1 MEPNQ
6 KAITDYFS
14 KHKILIADSNASSRT
29 GIAKALGE
37 LGAKTHNMILV
48 DSYAWAE
55 QTIEQS
61 KPTMLITD
69 FNLGTVGAFDLFTHP
84 KYSTVPMQ
92 ERLSVVV
99 TSNTSQA
106 AVASAAE
113 GDVDLYIAKPYN
125 LQNFWSALKSAAAA
139 KLQPTDYLRTIEDGK
154 KYLATADLNRAIE
167 FFERATQLDVQP
179 SLAYFYH
186 GHTKALSNAIEDAQS
201 SYMKGL
207 EYNRNHYK
215 CLIGLYE
222 ALMTQQRR
230 EDAYFVLRQITR
242 HFPLNPTRFIS
253 VLRLAVTTSHF
264 EDIEQYYRIFLELD
278 EKSDDLVKHTCAA
291 LITSGKSF
299 LKKGDPARAK
309 SLFQMAGISAG
320 GKVQF
325 LTEIIT
331 TLVNAGFADE
341 ADKYLKR
348 FPQHTR
354 ETIEFFSM
362 DYLVMSK
369 TMPLQVTLDQGRKLV
384 QDGRFHPI
392 IDKILVAAFL
402 KAGMKENAIFLAQDA
417 CRRWP
422 TQAREFLEDL
432 KTTIKAE

>member
-1 MEPNQ
+1 MEPDQ
-6 KAITDYFS
+6 KAIADYFS
-14 KHKILIADSNASSRT
+14 KHKILIADANASSRT

-37 LGAKTHNMILV
+37 LGARTHNMILV
-48 DSYAWAE
+48 DSYVWAE

-69 FNLGTVGAFDLFTHP
+69 FSLGSLGALDLFAHP
-84 KYSTVPMQ
+84 KFSAVPTQ
-92 ERLSVVV
+92 DRLSVVV

-113 GDVDLYIAKPYN
+113 GDIDLYIAKPYN
-125 LQNFWSALKSAAAA
+125 LQNFWTSLKNAAFS
-139 KLQPTDYLRTIEDGK
+139 KLQPTDYLRTIENGK
-154 KYLATADLNRAIE
+154 KYLASSDLGRAIE

-186 GHTKALSNAIEDAQS
+186 GHTKALSNAIEDAQN

-215 CLIGLYE
+215 CLLGLYD
-222 ALMTQQRR
+222 ALMIQSRR

-242 HFPLNPTRFIS
+242 HFPLNPKRYVS
-253 VLRLAVTTSHF
+253 VLRLAITTGHY

-278 EKSDDLVKHTCAA
+278 EKTDELIKHTCAA
-291 LITSGKSF
+291 LITAGKSF
-299 LKKGDPARAK
+299 LQKSDTERAK

-320 GKVQF
+320 GKVPF

-331 TLVNAGFADE
+331 TLVGANLADE

-362 DYLVMSK
+362 DYLVMSR
-369 TMPLQVTLDQGRKLV
+369 TMPIQVTLDQGRKLI
-384 QDGRFHPI
+384 QEGRFHPI
-392 IDKILVAAFL
+392 IDRILISTFV
-402 KAGMKENAIFLAQDA
+402 KAGMKDNALFLAEDA
-417 CRRWP
+417 GRRWP
-422 TQAREFLEDL
+422 DQAQTLL
-432 KTTIKAE
+432 QIASATKAN

>member
-1 MEPNQ
+1 MEFNQ

-37 LGAKTHNMILV
+37 LGARNHNMTLV
-48 DSYAWAE
+48 DSYVWAE
-55 QTIEQS
+55 QVIEQS
-61 KPTMLITD
+61 KPTMIISD
-69 FNLGTVGAFDLFTHP
+69 FNLGTVGAFDLFSHP

-92 ERLSVVV
+92 DRLSVVV

-125 LQNFWSALKSAAAA
+125 LQNFWSSLKNAAAL
-139 KLQPTDYLRTIEDGK
+139 KLQPTDYLKTIEDGK
-154 KYLATADLNRAIE
+154 KYLASADLSRAIE
-167 FFERATQLDVQP
+167 FFERATRLDGTP

-186 GHTKALSNAIEDAQS
+186 GHTKALTNAIEDAQN

-207 EYNRNHYK
+207 EFNRNHYK
-215 CLIGLYE
+215 CLVGLYE
-222 ALMTQQRR
+222 ALMIQQRR

-242 HFPLNPTRFIS
+242 HFPLNPKRFIS
-253 VLRLAVTTSHF
+253 VLRLAVTTGHY

-278 EKSDDLVKHTCAA
+278 EKSDELVKHTCAA
-291 LITSGKSF
+291 LITSGKSY
-299 LKKGDPARAK
+299 LQKGDTDHAK
-309 SLFQMAGISAG
+309 GLFQMAGISAG
-320 GKVQF
+320 GKVPF

-354 ETIEFFSM
+354 ETIEYFTM

-384 QDGRFHPI
+384 QEGRFHPI
-392 IDKILVAAFL
+392 VDKILMQTFL

-422 TQAREFLEDL
+422 EQAREFLEIL
-432 KTTIKAE
+432 KTAKTG

>member
-6 KAITDYFS
+6 KAISDYFS

-37 LGAKTHNMILV
+37 LGARTHNMILV
-48 DSYAWAE
+48 DSYVWAE
-55 QTIEQS
+55 QVIEQS

-69 FNLGTVGAFDLFTHP
+69 FNLGPVGAFELFTHP
-84 KYSTVPMQ
+84 KYSTMPMQ
-92 ERLSVVV
+92 DRLSVVV
-99 TSNTSQA
+99 TNNTSQA

-125 LQNFWSALKSAAAA
+125 LQNFWAALKSAAAA
-139 KLQPTDYLRTIEDGK
+139 KLQPTDYLKTIEDGK
-154 KYLATADLNRAIE
+154 KYLATSDLPRAIE
-167 FFERATQLDVQP
+167 FFERATLLDGQP

-186 GHTKALSNAIEDAQS
+186 GHTKALTNAIEDAQT

-207 EYNRNHYK
+207 EYNKNHYK

-230 EDAYFVLRQITR
+230 EDAYLVLRQVTR
-242 HFPLNPTRFIS
+242 HFPLNPKRFIS
-253 VLRLAVTTSHF
+253 VLRLAITTGHY

-278 EKSDDLVKHTCAA
+278 EKSDDLVKYTCAA

-299 LKKGDPARAK
+299 LKKGDPDRAK
-309 SLFQMAGISAG
+309 SLFQMAGISSG
-320 GKVQF
+320 GKIQF
-325 LTEIIT
+325 LSEIIT
-331 TLVNAGFADE
+331 TLVGANFADE
-341 ADKYLKR
+341 GDKYLKR

-354 ETIEFFSM
+354 ETIEYFSM

-384 QDGRFHPI
+384 QEGRFHPL
-392 IDKILVAAFL
+392 IDKILIATFL

-422 TQAREFLEDL
+422 DQARDILEIL
-432 KTTIKAE
+432 KVTQLG

>member
-1 MEPNQ
+1 METNQ
-6 KAITDYFS
+6 KALSDYFS

-37 LGAKTHNMILV
+37 IGAKTHNMILV

-55 QTIEQS
+55 QVIEQS

-69 FNLGTVGAFDLFTHP
+69 FNLGTTGALDLFSHP
-84 KYSTVPMQ
+84 KYSNVPMQ

-125 LQNFWSALKSAAAA
+125 LQNFWASLRAAALT
-139 KLQPTDYLRTIEDGK
+139 KLQPTDYLKTIEDGK
-154 KYLATADLNRAIE
+154 RYLASSDLDRAIE

-186 GHTKALSNAIEDAQS
+186 GHTKALSNALEEAQY

-222 ALMTQQRR
+222 ALIVQQRR

-242 HFPLNPTRFIS
+242 NFPLNAKRFIS
-253 VLRLAVTTSHF
+253 VLRLAITTAHY

-278 EKSDDLVKHTCAA
+278 EKTDELIKHTCAA
-291 LITSGKSF
+291 LITSGKSY
-299 LKKGDPARAK
+299 LQKGDIERAK
-309 SLFQMAGISAG
+309 NLFQMAGISSS
-320 GKVQF
+320 GKVPF
-325 LTEIIT
+325 LSEIIS
-331 TLVNAGFADE
+331 TLVGAGLADE

-348 FPQHTR
+348 FPLHTR

-362 DYLVMSK
+362 DYLVVSK
-369 TMPLQVTLDQGRKLV
+369 TMPLQVVLDHGRKLV
-384 QDGRFHPI
+384 QEGRFHPL
-392 IDKILVAAFL
+392 IDKILIATFI
-402 KAGMKENAIFLAQDA
+402 KAGMRENAHFQDA
-417 CRRWP
+417 GRRWP
-422 TQAREFLEDL
+422 DQAIAFLQL
-432 KTTIKAE
+432 SNTS